1 MSNLILP
8 YSQWESGKIVVKDA
22 LNQVDHKFRLTKLYK
37 CQQNPAVR
45 FSENR
50 EESRYY
56 ELQDKLIN
64 FVNKMQVKLLS
75 SSKKLNER
83 IDRTVPIFVLGEQ
96 KTERIKSF
104 ESSKFQLI
112 VTNVSIAAVDL

>member
-1 MSNLILP
+1 MPSI
-8 YSQWESGKIVVKDA
+8 
-22 LNQVDHKFRLTKLYK
+22 RLTISSDL
-37 CQQNPAVR
+37 QNCTNVSKTLLSGFR
-45 FSENR
+45 KR